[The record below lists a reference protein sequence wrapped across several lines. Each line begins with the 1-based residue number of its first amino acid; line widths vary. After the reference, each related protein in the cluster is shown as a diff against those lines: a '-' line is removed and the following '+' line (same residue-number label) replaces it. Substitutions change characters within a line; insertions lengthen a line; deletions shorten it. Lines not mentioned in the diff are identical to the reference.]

1 MKIAL
6 NTSAWIEI
14 KLLFNTYGNAPSH
27 LLFDKINIKKKDEVN
42 VPRSSTDYQV
52 LIDRELPNG
61 VTLHEIVTF

>member
-1 MKIAL
+1 M
-6 NTSAWIEI
+6 
-14 KLLFNTYGNAPSH
+14 FNTYGNAPSH